1 MLSFAQPIT
10 VRDPFALITESVEL
24 FVKPM
29 TQAVHPLTQVAHLKE
44 DATKRSEGDV
54 STFSSTTP
62 SLRHLLR
69 TSRIPVNGL
78 SRGALEA

>member
-1 MLSFAQPIT
+1 MLFSAQPTT

-24 FVKPM
+24 LVKPM
-29 TQAVHPLTQVAHLKE
+29 TQAVHPLTHVARLKE
-44 DATKRSEGDV
+44 DATKRSEGNF
-54 STFSSTTP
+54 STVSSTTP
-62 SLRHLLR
+62 SLIHLWK